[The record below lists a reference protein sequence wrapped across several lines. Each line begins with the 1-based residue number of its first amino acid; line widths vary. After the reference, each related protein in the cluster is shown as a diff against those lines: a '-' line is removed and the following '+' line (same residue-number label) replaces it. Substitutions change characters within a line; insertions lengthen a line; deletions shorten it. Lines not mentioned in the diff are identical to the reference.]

1 MIECSKKTII
11 TNFMHTNLYIGR
23 TNVQFMGMNEKDSEL
38 LVQLSKNGKASQRE
52 LARETGVAL
61 GTVNAHIKQL
71 EKNKVIKGYFADID
85 PEKVGFNL
93 TAIINLRIKK
103 GTLIDVQS
111 SIAEHSRVFGV
122 YDVTGEWDSL
132 ILARFKNR
140 EEMDNFIKTTLSQ
153 EYIERTSTSLVLNT
167 VKEELRVLF

>member
-1 MIECSKKTII
+1 MS
-11 TNFMHTNLYIGR
+11 LSD
-23 TNVQFMGMNEKDSEL
+23 KDSEL
-38 LVQLSKNGKASQRE
+38 LIQLTKNGKASQRE
-52 LARETGVAL
+52 LSKQTGLAL
-61 GTVNAHIKQL
+61 GTVNTHIKKL
-71 EKNKVIKGYFADID
+71 ENDKIIKGYFADIN

-103 GTLIDVQS
+103 GTLMEVQA
-111 SIAEHSRVFGV
+111 SIANHSRVFGV

-167 VKEELRVLF
+167 VKEEPRIIL

>member
-1 MIECSKKTII
+1 MS
-11 TNFMHTNLYIGR
+11 LSD
-23 TNVQFMGMNEKDSEL
+23 KDSEL
-38 LVQLSKNGKASQRE
+38 LIQLTKNGKASQRE
-52 LARETGVAL
+52 LSKQTGLAL
-61 GTVNAHIKQL
+61 GTVNTHIKKL
-71 EKNKVIKGYFADID
+71 ENDKIIKGYFADID

-103 GTLIDVQS
+103 GTLMEVQA
-111 SIAEHSRVFGV
+111 SIANHSRVFGV

-167 VKEELRVLF
+167 VKEEPRIIL